1 LAKTHYWRDSI
12 VKKQLAGVIA
22 LFLLLILGAG
32 SLAGCANANA
42 SARQY
47 KWLDIPY
54 ANMSA
59 SQKLD
64 IYLPFEGKGPYP
76 VIVSIHGGGYST
88 GDKLG
93 TDLMSAW
100 EGLKRGYAVVS
111 VNYRLSQEAV
121 FPAQINDIKA
131 ALRFIRANAGEY
143 NFNPDK
149 IAVWGSS
156 AGGALASLAGTSGG
170 VQELLAPP
178 YDNIEQSDRVQAVV
192 DWCAPINALTIDEQY
207 TKSGIKGFKQNCVD
221 SFSSKYM
228 GKQITLIPDLV
239 KKANPETYI
248 SPDDPPFFIQHGT
261 ADNWIP
267 VQQSIDFS
275 AKLTAVLGKDKVKCE
290 IIQGAGH
297 GGNSFNNTEN
307 VGKVLDFLDKYMK

>member
-1 LAKTHYWRDSI
+1 M
-12 VKKQLAGVIA
+12 KKQLAGAIA
-22 LFLLLILGAG
+22 LFLLSVMCSGLLT
-32 SLAGCANANA
+32 GCAGADA

-54 ANMSA
+54 ANVSA

-64 IYLPFEGKGPYP
+64 IYLPYEGKGPYP
-76 VIVSIHGGGYST
+76 VIVSIHGGGYNT
-88 GDKLG
+88 GDKVG
-93 TDLMSAW
+93 PDLLSAW

-111 VNYRLSQEAV
+111 VNYRLSGEAV

-131 ALRFIRANAGEY
+131 ALRFIRANHREY
-143 NFNPDK
+143 NFDPDN

-156 AGGALASLAGTSGG
+156 AGGALAALAGTTGD
-170 VQELLAPP
+170 VQELMAPP

-192 DWCAPINALTIDEQY
+192 DWCGPINPLTIDEQY
-207 TKSGIKGFKQNCVD
+207 AKSGIKGFKQNCVD

-228 GKQITLIPDLV
+228 GKQITQVPDLV

-248 SPDDPPFFIQHGT
+248 SWDDPPFLIQHGT

-267 VQQSIDFS
+267 VQQSIDFAARLS
-275 AKLTAVLGKDKVKCE
+275 AILGKDKVQCD
-290 IIQGAGH
+290 IIQDAGH
-297 GGNSFNNTEN
+297 GGKSFNNIEN
-307 VGKVLDFLDKYMK
+307 VGKVLDFLDKYLK